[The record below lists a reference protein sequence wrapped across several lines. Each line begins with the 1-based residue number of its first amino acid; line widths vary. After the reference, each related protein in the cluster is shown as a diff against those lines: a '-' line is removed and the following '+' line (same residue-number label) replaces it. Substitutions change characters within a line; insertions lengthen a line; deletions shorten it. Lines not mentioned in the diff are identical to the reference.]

1 MYIYVFKITNICTF
15 LSSIIYP
22 ITSTLLYFLPSLC
35 ISPSFVVLYWCSVR
49 CIANTFLMVQT
60 WHCIQFDIES
70 VMQKHYREINIYPSA
85 PHHCCLDLHLFHTL
99 SYSSRILSLSRP
111 RFIFKFAFI
120 FLNSYFTSSLAIYLS
135 LPSGLSFHRRKGQK
149 KHFWAIDPWK
159 WKRKSPPMKKE
170 FILQHAGQQ
179 QAKGSVFSCCRRHV

>member
-1 MYIYVFKITNICTF
+1 MHF

-35 ISPSFVVLYWCSVR
+35 ISPSFVQIPNVLYWCSVR

-70 VMQKHYREINIYPSA
+70 VMQKHYRHKYLSFCPTSLLPRSPSV
-85 PHHCCLDLHLFHTL
+85 PHTFLFL
-99 SYSSRILSLSRP
+99 PDPLPISPSLY
-111 RFIFKFAFI
+111 FKFAFI

-135 LPSGLSFHRRKGQK
+135 LPSGLSFHGRKGQK

-170 FILQHAGQQ
+170 FTLQHAGQQ
-179 QAKGSVFSCCRRHV
+179 QAKSSSF